1 MKLKFRI
8 IIVLTSNKGGNFY
21 VWKVYVLHIY
31 ITIIVQQC
39 EITLHKRDCVAAVLL
54 VLLLLPI
61 TLSYALWNL
70 VLGNK
75 LPVNDKM
82 TASCPTNIPPSQALN
97 QKLQW
102 TEKNFKK
109 LLG

>member
-1 MKLKFRI
+1 MPSRLIPHLLVVFTRQ
-8 IIVLTSNKGGNFY
+8 L
-21 VWKVYVLHIY
+21 
-31 ITIIVQQC
+31 
-39 EITLHKRDCVAAVLL
+39 EILVTTLDCVTAVLL

-102 TEKNFKK
+102 TEKNFEK